1 MWRNRRLLKSEEEHG
16 ERPEASKNRRRF
28 EMRGG
33 CSDSKVITFD
43 LDSCLLTA
51 KAASACTEPRQR
63 GHSSP
68 TIPPTIE
75 RAALPRI
82 LMERRLDSFGQP
94 VVDAPIHPLPPFARH
109 RGKLLLWHT
118 GRRPSPASTRETL
131 RSDRF
136 FLSKSILRSSLRYRN
151 NAE

>member
-1 MWRNRRLLKSEEEHG
+1 MKKCVIIRERDIKNNFSRNRRLLKSEEEQEE

-82 LMERRLDSFGQP
+82 LMERRLDSFGRP
-94 VVDAPIHPLPPFARH
+94 VVDAPIHPLPRH
-109 RGKLLLWHT
+109 RGKLLL
-118 GRRPSPASTRETL
+118 
-131 RSDRF
+131 
-136 FLSKSILRSSLRYRN
+136 
-151 NAE
+151 

>member
-1 MWRNRRLLKSEEEHG
+1 MHD
-16 ERPEASKNRRRF
+16 
-28 EMRGG
+28 G

-51 KAASACTEPRQR
+51 KAASAGTEPRQR
-63 GHSSP
+63 GHSSL

-94 VVDAPIHPLPPFARH
+94 VVDAPIHPSPPPHFTPLRATMENFS
-109 RGKLLLWHT
+109 GEDV
-118 GRRPSPASTRETL
+118 PSSLVSSTETPL
-131 RSDRF
+131 RDRF
-136 FLSKSILRSSLRYRN
+136 FPRKSILRFSITLATWDKN
-151 NAE
+151 EG

>member
-1 MWRNRRLLKSEEEHG
+1 MHD
-16 ERPEASKNRRRF
+16 
-28 EMRGG
+28 G

-51 KAASACTEPRQR
+51 KAASTGTEPRQR

-94 VVDAPIHPLPPFARH
+94 VVDAPIHPFSPHFTPLRATVENFS
-109 RGKLLLWHT
+109 GEDV
-118 GRRPSPASTRETL
+118 PSPLVSSTETSP
-131 RSDRF
+131 RDRF
-136 FLSKSILRSSLRYRN
+136 LRESRFYVSRLLSQRGTKIKDEVCKNVKSSYFSFFS
-151 NAE
+151 